1 MLNWL
6 LWYPI
11 EKLRQCI
18 YLGMVVL
25 GVILIGF
32 ELRPMWA
39 HLMTKLWVSPMGF
52 VQEFI
57 SLFSGIPYVFLIQL
71 TFVVIVIILAFVFG

>member
-1 MLNWL
+1 MLGW

-11 EKLRQCI
+11 EKLRQFI

-39 HLMTKLWVSPMGF
+39 HLITKLLSSPMGF
-52 VQEFI
+52 AQEFI
-57 SLFSGIPYVFLIQL
+57 SLFSGVPYLLLIQL
-71 TFVVIVIILAFVFG
+71 FCVVMVMILAFIFR